1 VAVAAG
7 AAIEVVVELSVVGRP
22 AIEEVVGASTVE
34 EVVGAS
40 TVEEVVGA
48 AALSPPEPLLL
59 HPVAARAPATTTAA
73 STRLSCCPAVSAMH
87 T

>member
-1 VAVAAG
+1 LAVAAG
-7 AAIEVVVELSVVGRP
+7 AATEVVVELTVVGRP
-22 AIEEVVGASTVE
+22 AVE

-59 HPVAARAPATTTAA
+59 HPVATRAPATTTAA
-73 STRLSCCPAVSAMH
+73 TTRLSCCPAVSAMH